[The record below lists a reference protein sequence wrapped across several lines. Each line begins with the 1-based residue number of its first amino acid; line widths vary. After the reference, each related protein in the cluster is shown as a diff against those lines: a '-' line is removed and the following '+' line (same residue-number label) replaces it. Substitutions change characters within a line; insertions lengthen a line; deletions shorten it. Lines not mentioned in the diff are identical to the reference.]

1 MKFYGALKD
10 NCRAVVVDS
19 KTYGKGLIQSV
30 YELSDLSGV
39 VLTVGKYV
47 TPGLVDIDQTGISP
61 QFMMFPGLTRA
72 GRKSRR
78 AKFRRGINELMI
90 LI

>member
-1 MKFYGALKD
+1 M
-10 NCRAVVVDS
+10 
-19 KTYGKGLIQSV
+19 

-61 QFMMFPGLTRA
+61 QFMMFPRFTPCGPKEILGMQSSA
-72 GRKSRR
+72 
-78 AKFRRGINELMI
+78 EVLMS
-90 LI
+90 